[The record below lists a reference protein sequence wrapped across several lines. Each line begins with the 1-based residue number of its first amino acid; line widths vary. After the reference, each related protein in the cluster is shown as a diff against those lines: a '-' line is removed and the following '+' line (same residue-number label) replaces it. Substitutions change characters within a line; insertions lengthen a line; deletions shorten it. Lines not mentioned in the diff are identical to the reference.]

1 MVYGNCLTI
10 TKGVYVMP
18 EEKKRIKDAADK
30 LAKVIKAAEKAK
42 K

>member
-1 MVYGNCLTI
+1 
-10 TKGVYVMP
+10 MP